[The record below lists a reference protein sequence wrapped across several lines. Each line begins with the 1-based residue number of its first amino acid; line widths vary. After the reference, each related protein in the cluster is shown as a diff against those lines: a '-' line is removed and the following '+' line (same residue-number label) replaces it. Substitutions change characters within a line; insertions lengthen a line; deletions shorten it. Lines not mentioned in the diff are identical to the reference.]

1 MGQES
6 RQQGG
11 DLFIV
16 DNSDQDWKVRRYL
29 HDWADLAHSFDIA
42 TGYFE
47 IGALLALD
55 GQWQKLDKIRI
66 LMGDE
71 VSKRTKKTLIAGL
84 EHIKQKL
91 DSSIEREKEQ
101 NDFLKGVPGI
111 LDALR
116 AGKIVCRVYNK
127 EKFHAKAYITHAR
140 QAVVGS
146 SALVGSSNFTVPGLT
161 DNVELNVQLRREVE
175 ILQEWFEKYWDEAED
190 ITPDILQVVERQTAL
205 YAPFYVFARALHEF
219 FRRHEMTDHEW
230 LTAGPENGGSRI
242 YKILDHYQ
250 QEGYQEL
257 AGIATDFAVP
267 RVLAYISRT
276 PLNLRVTARSSA
288 NLRSGRPPLP
298 MKLKLSMR

>member
-1 MGQES
+1 MSQES
-6 RQQGG
+6 EQNGG

-71 VSKRTKKTLIAGL
+71 VSKRTKKTLLAGV

-116 AGKIVCRVYNK
+116 SGKIACKVYNK
-127 EKFHAKAYITHAR
+127 EKFHAKAYITHAKL
-140 QAVVGS
+140 A
-146 SALVGSSNFTVPGLT
+146 
-161 DNVELNVQLRREVE
+161 
-175 ILQEWFEKYWDEAED
+175 
-190 ITPDILQVVERQTAL
+190 
-205 YAPFYVFARALHEF
+205 ARGA
-219 FRRHEMTDHEW
+219 M
-230 LTAGPENGGSRI
+230 GRI
-242 YKILDHYQ
+242 S
-250 QEGYQEL
+250 
-257 AGIATDFAVP
+257 VWP
-267 RVLAYISRT
+267 CV
-276 PLNLRVTARSSA
+276 
-288 NLRSGRPPLP
+288 
-298 MKLKLSMR
+298 